1 MLSVRG
7 DFPYLLRLIN
17 GRPIVYL
24 DNAATTQKP
33 RQVIDQ
39 MVSLYSSGVA
49 NVHRAVNFL
58 ANEVTEAFETTREA
72 CARLIAADPGEIIFV
87 SNATHGINL
96 VCNALTSD
104 GPIRILTTTL
114 EHHSNLLPW
123 TTRGSVD
130 LIPWD
135 RQGHLDLDALARML
149 ASRPALVTVS
159 RASNFLGTLQPIRA
173 IVEACHAAGAL
184 VLVDASQSIAH
195 ETHDVRALDCDFLVF
210 SGHKIYAPSGTG
222 VLYVKQKLVPRMKP
236 MLIGSH
242 MVKEVHADRYTL
254 NDAPHCFEAGT
265 PNIEGVIGLSAA
277 IDYVEGLGYDAIGRH
292 EGELVAYAKRRLAA
306 VDAVRVHGPLA
317 GEPSAPL
324 VPFEVRGLDS
334 GSVAK
339 ILANRAN
346 VIVRSGFHCAQP
358 AHDALNAVPT
368 VRASFAVYNT
378 MDEID
383 QMTDALQA
391 VARPLVT

>member
-1 MLSVRG
+1 MLNVRG

-17 GRPIVYL
+17 GRPLVYL

-33 RQVIDQ
+33 RQVIDR

-58 ANEVTEAFETTREA
+58 ANEVTEAFETAREG

-135 RQGHLDLDALARML
+135 RQGHLDLDALGKKL
-149 ASRPALVTVS
+149 SSRPALVTVS

-195 ETHDVRALDCDFLVF
+195 EPHDVRELDCDFLVF

-236 MLIGSH
+236 MLIGGH

-277 IDYVEGLGYDAIGRH
+277 IDYLEGLGYDAIARH
-292 EGELVAYAKRRLAA
+292 ETELVAYAKRRLAA
-306 VDAVRVHGPLA
+306 IDSVRLHGPAA

>member
-1 MLSVRG
+1 MLNVRA
-7 DFPYLLRLIN
+7 DFPYLLRVVN

-33 RQVIDQ
+33 RQVIDR
-39 MVSLYSSGVA
+39 MVALYSDGVA

-58 ANEVTEAFETTREA
+58 ASEVTDAFETARET
-72 CARLIAADPGEIIFV
+72 CARFIAADPGEIIFV
-87 SNATHGINL
+87 SNATHGINF
-96 VCNALTSD
+96 VCHALTSD

-123 TTRGSVD
+123 TARGSVD

-135 RQGHLDLDALARML
+135 RQGHLDLDALEEKL
-149 ASRPALVTVS
+149 SSRPALVTVS
-159 RASNFLGTLQPIRA
+159 RASNFLGTLQPIRR
-173 IVEACHAAGAL
+173 IVEACHQAGAL

-195 ETHDVRALDCDFLVF
+195 EPHDVRELDCDFLVF
-210 SGHKIYAPSGTG
+210 SGHKIYGPGGTG
-222 VLYVKQKLVPRMKP
+222 ALYVKQRLVPRMKP
-236 MLIGSH
+236 LFIGGA

-265 PNIEGVIGLSAA
+265 PNIEGVIGLAEA
-277 IDYVEGLGYDAIGRH
+277 IDYVERLGYDAIGRH
-292 EGELVAYAKRRLAA
+292 ESALVAYAKRQLATIDSIRLL
-306 VDAVRVHGPLA
+306 GPDA

-334 GSVAK
+334 GAVAK

-358 AHDALNAVPT
+358 AHDTLNAGPT

-378 MDEID
+378 AEEID
-383 QMTDALQA
+383 QMTRALA
-391 VARPLVT
+391 AIARPLAS